1 MNKNDLLPLYVMT
14 SSFEQQDAVQR
25 VKDAA
30 QIVDIIGECVSLKR
44 AGANMKGLCPFH
56 AEKTPSFMVNPVRQS
71 FHCFG
76 CGEGG
81 DVFNFMMKY
90 YNLTFPESLKQLAQR
105 YHISLPE
112 KEYRSEDQGKAEKR
126 QKLFDANER
135 AARMYHEYLL
145 NHDGGAQARDYLKKR
160 EIAGKMITTFMMGY
174 APVGWDFLSNKV
186 AKSSITM
193 AEAEEAG
200 LLVRKERG
208 GFYDRFRDRILFPIF
223 DLTGRVVGFGGRILG
238 EGEPKYLN
246 TPETLIFDKSRMLF
260 GLFQHRDAI
269 RKARKAVVVE
279 GNFDLLALAS
289 YGVDNVVAPLGTALT
304 QPQIR
309 LLKGY
314 ADEVILLF
322 DGDEAGVKAAM
333 RSVPLFLAEQVTARV
348 ALLPAMHDP
357 DTYIRAHGK
366 EGLEKYLINALP
378 MLEFAFEHLKDR
390 HGMSMTGK
398 GKILEELEPLI
409 QASGSSPFQQ
419 SVLISEFSNKL
430 DLDPDQ
436 IMQGFKAAARK
447 KGWHKPQLVNVGPA
461 KEENVKVNIRLP
473 RIQAQLI
480 EFLIFHPRY
489 LKRFL
494 EAGIE
499 EILAE
504 NPASN
509 ILNALQQLAA
519 ENETIGPEQLMENL
533 PEGPERSY
541 VSRLLITSPFLRRHD
556 QEKLAENVADEMLVW
571 LVRYRF
577 KKEIQQL
584 SEEIRKAQQNKD
596 KKLLEELLLRKAELN
611 KYLASMNVGD
621 N

>member
-1 MNKNDLLPLYVMT
+1 MT
-14 SSFEQQDAVQR
+14 SSFEQKDAVQR

-56 AEKTPSFMVNPVRQS
+56 AEKTPSFMVNPARQS

-90 YNLTFPESLKQLAQR
+90 YNLTFPETLKQLAQR
-105 YHISLPE
+105 YHITLPD
-112 KEYRSEDQGKAEKR
+112 RQFSAEDQGKAEKR

-145 NHDGGAQARDYLKKR
+145 HHAGGAEARAYLGKR
-160 EIAGKMITTFMMGY
+160 EISQEMINVFELGY
-174 APVGWDFLSNKV
+174 APAGWDFLSNKV
-186 AKSSITM
+186 AKSSITL

-223 DLTGRVVGFGGRILG
+223 ELTGRVVGFGGRVLG

-269 RKARKAVVVE
+269 RKARQAVVVE

-289 YGVDNVVAPLGTALT
+289 FGVDNVVAPLGTALT
-304 QPQIR
+304 RPQIR

-314 ADEVILLF
+314 ADEVVLLF
-322 DGDEAGVKAAM
+322 DGDEAGIKAAM
-333 RSVPLFLAEQVTARV
+333 RAVPLFLAEQVAARV
-348 ALLPAMHDP
+348 ALLPARHDP
-357 DTYIRAHGK
+357 DTYIRAHGR
-366 EGLEKYLINALP
+366 EGLVKCLESALP
-378 MLEFAFEHLKDR
+378 ILEFAFDHLKDK

-430 DLDPDQ
+430 GLDPDQ
-436 IMQGFKAAARK
+436 IMRGFKAAARQK
-447 KGWHKPQLVNVGPA
+447 SPGRPAGAIAGPT
-461 KEENVKVNIRLP
+461 KEEAAQANIQIP
-473 RIQAQLI
+473 RKQAQLL
-480 EFLIFHPRY
+480 EFLIFYPHY

-499 EILAE
+499 DILVE
-504 NPASN
+504 KRASS
-509 ILNALQQLAA
+509 ILSALQKLAA
-519 ENETIGPEQLMENL
+519 ESEEVNPERLMEYL
-533 PEGPERSY
+533 AEGPERSY
-541 VSRLLITSPFLRRHD
+541 VSRLLISSPFLRQHD
-556 QEKLAENVADEMLVW
+556 QEKVTENMADEMLVW

-584 SEEIRKAQQNKD
+584 SEEIRKAQQNQD
-596 KKLLEELLLRKAELN
+596 QELLEELLLRKAGLN

>member
-1 MNKNDLLPLYVMT
+1 MT
-14 SSFEQQDAVQR
+14 SSFEQKDAVQR
-25 VKDAA
+25 VKDAS
-30 QIVDIIGECVSLKR
+30 QIVDIIGECITLKR

-56 AEKTPSFMVNPVRQS
+56 AEKTPSFMVNPARQS

-81 DVFNFMMKY
+81 DVFSFMMKY
-90 YNLTFPESLKQLAQR
+90 YNLTFPETLKQLAQR
-105 YHISLPE
+105 YQITLPE
-112 KEYRSEDQGKAEKR
+112 KEFSAEDQARAEKR

-145 NHDGGAQARDYLKKR
+145 HHAGGEQACDYLKKR
-160 EIAGKMITTFMMGY
+160 EITPEMISEFRLGY
-174 APVGWDFLSNKV
+174 APAGWDFLSNKV
-186 AKSSITM
+186 AKSSITL

-223 DLTGRVVGFGGRILG
+223 ELTGRIVGFGGRILG

-246 TPETLIFDKSRMLF
+246 TPETLIFDKSRILF

-269 RKARKAVVVE
+269 RKKRQAVVVE

-289 YGVDNVVAPLGTALT
+289 RGVNNVVAPLGTALT

-322 DGDEAGVKAAM
+322 DGDEAGIKAAM
-333 RSVPLFLAEQVTARV
+333 RAVPLFLAEQVAARV
-348 ALLPAMHDP
+348 VLLPAMPDP
-357 DTYIRAHGK
+357 DSYIRAHGR
-366 EGLEKYLINALP
+366 EGLEKYLVRALP
-378 MLEFAFEHLKDR
+378 ILEFAFEYLKDL

-409 QASGSSPFQQ
+409 QASGNSPFQQ

-430 DLDPDQ
+430 GLDPDQ
-436 IMQGFKAAARK
+436 VMRGFRAAGRK
-447 KGWHKPQLVNVGPA
+447 KNQERLKGVTVGAVKGDAPKINVQ
-461 KEENVKVNIRLP
+461 LP
-473 RIQAQLI
+473 RKQAQLLD
-480 EFLIFHPRY
+480 FLIFYPRF
-489 LKRFL
+489 LTRFL

-499 EILAE
+499 DILVE
-504 NPASN
+504 NRARN
-509 ILNALQQLAA
+509 ILMTLQELAA
-519 ENETIGPEQLMENL
+519 ENEMVGPEQIMENL

-541 VSRLLITSPFLRRHD
+541 VSRLLISSSFLRQSD
-556 QEKLAENVADEMLVW
+556 QEKLTEDMAEEMLVW

-584 SEEIRKAQQNKD
+584 SEEIRNAQQNKD
-596 KKLLEELLLRKAELN
+596 QKLLEELLLRKAELN

>member
-1 MNKNDLLPLYVMT
+1 MT
-14 SSFEQQDAVQR
+14 SSFEQKDATQR

-56 AEKTPSFMVNPVRQS
+56 AEKTPSFMVNPARQS

-81 DVFNFMMKY
+81 DVFSFMMKY
-90 YNLTFPESLKQLAQR
+90 YNLTFPETLEQLAQR
-105 YHISLPE
+105 YQITLPE
-112 KEYRSEDQGKAEKR
+112 RQFSAEDQGKAEKR

-145 NHDGGAQARDYLKKR
+145 QHPGGGQARDYLQKR
-160 EIAGKMITTFMMGY
+160 EITQEMIIAFQLGY
-174 APVGWDFLSNKV
+174 APAGWDFLSNKV
-186 AKSSITM
+186 ARSSITQ

-208 GFYDRFRDRILFPIF
+208 GFYDRFRDRVLFPIF
-223 DLTGRVVGFGGRILG
+223 ELTGRVVGFGGRILG

-246 TPETLIFDKSRMLF
+246 TPETLIFDKGRILF

-269 RKARKAVVVE
+269 RKTRKAVVVE

-289 YGVDNVVAPLGTALT
+289 FGVDNVVAPLGTALT

-322 DGDEAGVKAAM
+322 DGDEAGIKAAM
-333 RSVPLFLAEQVTARV
+333 RSVPLFLAEQVAARV

-366 EGLEKYLINALP
+366 EGLEKYLVKARPI
-378 MLEFAFEHLKDR
+378 LEFAFEHLKDNY
-390 HGMSMTGK
+390 GMSMTGK

-409 QASGSSPFQQ
+409 LASGSSPFQQ

-430 DLDPDQ
+430 GLDPDQ
-436 IMQGFKAAARK
+436 VMRGFKAAARK
-447 KGWHKPQLVNVGPA
+447 KSQDRPVGVQAGPA
-461 KEENVKVNIRLP
+461 KGAAAVVSMQLP
-473 RIQAQLI
+473 RKQAQLLD
-480 EFLIFHPRY
+480 FLIFYPRY

-494 EAGIE
+494 EAGLE
-499 EILAE
+499 DILVE
-504 NPASN
+504 SRAST

-519 ENETIGPEQLMENL
+519 DNEVVSPEQLMGNL

-541 VSRLLITSPFLRRHD
+541 VSRLLISSQFLRQYD
-556 QEKLAENVADEMLVW
+556 QEQLAEDMAEEMLVW

-584 SEEIRKAQQNKD
+584 SEGIRKAQQD
-596 KKLLEELLLRKAELN
+596 QDQKLLEELLLRKAELN

>member
-1 MNKNDLLPLYVMT
+1 MT
-14 SSFEQQDAVQR
+14 SSFEQKDAVQR

-56 AEKTPSFMVNPVRQS
+56 AEKTPSFMVNPARQS

-81 DVFNFMMKY
+81 DVFSFMMKY
-90 YNLTFPESLKQLAQR
+90 YNLTFPETLKQLAQR
-105 YHISLPE
+105 YQISLPE
-112 KEYRSEDQGKAEKR
+112 KQFSSEDQAKAEKR

-145 NHDGGAQARDYLKKR
+145 NHAGGSQARDYLKKR
-160 EIAGKMITTFMMGY
+160 EITGEMITLFQLGY
-174 APVGWDFLSNKV
+174 APAGWDFLSNKV
-186 AKSSITM
+186 SKSSISL

-208 GFYDRFRDRILFPIF
+208 GFYDRFRDRVLFPIYE
-223 DLTGRVVGFGGRILG
+223 LTGRVVGFGGRILG
-238 EGEPKYLN
+238 DGEPKYLN

-269 RKARKAVVVE
+269 RKTRKAIVVE

-289 YGVDNVVAPLGTALT
+289 FGVDNVVAPLGTALT
-304 QPQIR
+304 QTQIR

-322 DGDEAGVKAAM
+322 DGDEAGIKAAM
-333 RSVPLFLAEQVTARV
+333 RAVPLFLAEQVAARV

-366 EGLEKYLINALP
+366 EGLEKFLVSALP
-378 MLEFAFEHLKDR
+378 VLEFAFEHLKEK
-390 HGMSMTGK
+390 HGTSMTGK

-419 SVLISEFSNKL
+419 SVLISEFSSKL
-430 DLDPDQ
+430 DLDPEQ
-436 IMQGFKAAARK
+436 VMRGFKAAARSK
-447 KGWHKPQLVNVGPA
+447 SQARPAARSAEPA
-461 KEENVKVNIRLP
+461 KQKAITTNFKLP
-473 RIQAQLI
+473 RKQAQLLD
-480 EFLIFHPRY
+480 FLVFYPRY

-499 EILAE
+499 EILLDK
-504 NPASN
+504 PARN
-509 ILNALQQLAA
+509 ILAALQKLAA
-519 ENETIGPEQLMENL
+519 DNELVSPEQLMEYL

-541 VSRLLITSPFLRRHD
+541 VSRLLISSSFLGQND
-556 QEKLAENVADEMLVW
+556 QEDLAEGMAEEMLVW

-584 SEEIRKAQQNKD
+584 SDDIRSAQQKQD
-596 KKLLEELLLRKAELN
+596 EKLLEELLLRKAELN
-611 KYLASMNVGD
+611 KYLGAMNIGD
-621 N
+621 S

>member
-1 MNKNDLLPLYVMT
+1 MT
-14 SSFEQQDAVQR
+14 TSFEQKDAVQR
-25 VKDAA
+25 VKDAS

-56 AEKTPSFMVNPVRQS
+56 AEKTPSFMVNPARQS

-81 DVFNFMMKY
+81 DVFSFMMKY
-90 YNLTFPESLKQLAQR
+90 YNLTFPETLKQLAQR
-105 YHISLPE
+105 YQISLPE
-112 KEYRSEDQGKAEKR
+112 KPFTSQDQGKAEKR

-145 NHDGGAQARDYLKKR
+145 NHAGGSQAREYLQKR
-160 EIAGKMITTFMMGY
+160 EITGEMITLFQLGY
-174 APVGWDFLSNKV
+174 APAGWDFLSNKV
-186 AKSSITM
+186 SKSSISM

-223 DLTGRVVGFGGRILG
+223 ELTGRVVGFGGRILG

-260 GLFQHRDAI
+260 GLYQHRDAI
-269 RKARKAVVVE
+269 RKTRKAIVVE
-279 GNFDLLALAS
+279 GNFDLLALACF
-289 YGVDNVVAPLGTALT
+289 GVDNVVAPLGTALT

-322 DGDEAGVKAAM
+322 DGDEAGIKAAM
-333 RSVPLFLAEQVTARV
+333 RAVPLFLEEQVTARV

-366 EGLEKYLINALP
+366 EGLEKYLVNALP
-378 MLEFAFEHLKDR
+378 VLEFAFERLKDK
-390 HGMSMTGK
+390 HGTSMTGK

-409 QASGSSPFQQ
+409 HASGSSPLQQ

-436 IMQGFKAAARK
+436 VMRGFKAAAKK
-447 KGWHKPQLVNVGPA
+447 KGHDRSVGRSYDPARNTASAVNF
-461 KEENVKVNIRLP
+461 KLP
-473 RIQAQLI
+473 RKQAQLLD
-480 EFLIFHPRY
+480 FLIFNPRY

-499 EILAE
+499 EVLLE
-504 NPASN
+504 KPARN
-509 ILNALQQLAA
+509 ILGALQQLST
-519 ENETIGPEQLMENL
+519 ENERVNPEQLMEQL

-541 VSRLLITSPFLRRHD
+541 VSRLLISSSFLEQND
-556 QEKLAENVADEMLVW
+556 QDGLTENMAEEMLVW

-584 SEEIRKAQQNKD
+584 SEEIRDAQQNKD
-596 KKLLEELLLRKAELN
+596 EELLQELLLRKAELN
-611 KYLASMNVGD
+611 KYLGSLNVGD
-621 N
+621 S

>member
-1 MNKNDLLPLYVMT
+1 MT
-14 SSFEQQDAVQR
+14 SSFEQKDAVQR

-56 AEKTPSFMVNPVRQS
+56 AEKTPSFMVNPARQS

-81 DVFNFMMKY
+81 DVLSFMMKY
-90 YNLTFPESLKQLAQR
+90 YNLTFPETLKQLAQR
-105 YHISLPE
+105 YQITLPE
-112 KEYRSEDQGKAEKR
+112 KEFTSEDKKKAEKR

-145 NHDGGAQARDYLKKR
+145 NHSEAAQAREYLEKR
-160 EIAGKMITTFMMGY
+160 DISQEMINDFKLGY
-174 APVGWDFLSNKV
+174 APESWDFLSSKV
-186 AKSSITM
+186 SKSSITR

-200 LLVRKERG
+200 LLVRKDSR
-208 GFYDRFRDRILFPIF
+208 FYDRFRDRVLFPISE
-223 DLTGRVVGFGGRILG
+223 LTGRVVGFGGRILG
-238 EGEPKYLN
+238 AGEPKYLN
-246 TPETLIFDKSRMLF
+246 TPETLIFDKGRLLF

-269 RKARKAVVVE
+269 RKARQAVVVE

-322 DGDEAGVKAAM
+322 DGDEAGIKAAM
-333 RSVPLFLAEQVTARV
+333 RAVPLFLVEQVTARV

-366 EGLEKYLINALP
+366 EGLEKCLVGALP
-378 MLEFAFEHLKDR
+378 MLEFAFEHLKDK
-390 HGMSMTGK
+390 HGTSMTGK
-398 GKILEELEPLI
+398 GKILEALEPLI

-430 DLDPDQ
+430 GLDPEQ
-436 IMQGFKAAARK
+436 VMQGFKAAARK
-447 KGWHKPQLVNVGPA
+447 KTQVRSARPVVGTA
-461 KEENVKVNIRLP
+461 KGERDKVAAPLP
-473 RIQAQLI
+473 RKQAQLLD
-480 EFLIFHPRY
+480 FLIFYPRY
-489 LKRFL
+489 FKRFI
-494 EAGIE
+494 EAGVE
-499 EILAE
+499 DILVQ
-504 NPASN
+504 NPASD
-509 ILNALQQLAA
+509 ILEALQKLSKEKEVA
-519 ENETIGPEQLMENL
+519 GPEQLMEAL
-533 PEGPERSY
+533 PEGAERSY
-541 VSRLLITSPFLRRHD
+541 ISRLLISSAFLGHD
-556 QEKLAENVADEMLVW
+556 DPEVIEKMADEMLVW

-584 SEEIRKAQQNKD
+584 SEKIRTAQENQD
-596 KKLLEELLLRKAELN
+596 SELLEELLLRKAELN
-611 KYLASMNVGD
+611 KYIASMNIGD
-621 N
+621 T

>member
-1 MNKNDLLPLYVMT
+1 MT
-14 SSFEQQDAVQR
+14 SSFEQKDAVQR

-56 AEKTPSFMVNPVRQS
+56 AEKTPSFMVNPARQS

-81 DVFNFMMKY
+81 DVFSFMMKY
-90 YNLTFPESLKQLAQR
+90 YNLTFPETLKQLAQR
-105 YHISLPE
+105 YQITLPE
-112 KEYRSEDQGKAEKR
+112 KQFGSEDQAKAEKR

-145 NHDGGAQARDYLKKR
+145 NHDGGAQARDYLNKR
-160 EIAGKMITTFMMGY
+160 EISVEMISAFMLGY
-174 APVGWDFLSNKV
+174 APAGWDFLSSKV

-200 LLVRKERG
+200 LLVRKEKG

-223 DLTGRVVGFGGRILG
+223 ELTGRVVGFGGRILG
-238 EGEPKYLN
+238 QGEPKYLN

-269 RKARKAVVVE
+269 RKKREAVVVE

-304 QPQIR
+304 QTQIR

-322 DGDEAGVKAAM
+322 DGDEAGIKAAM
-333 RSVPLFLAEQVTARV
+333 RSVPLFLAEQVGARV
-348 ALLPAMHDP
+348 ALLPATHDP
-357 DTYIRAHGK
+357 DTYIRAHGRQ
-366 EGLEKYLINALP
+366 GLEKYLINALP
-378 MLEFAFEHLKDR
+378 MLEFAFGHLKEKY
-390 HGMSMTGK
+390 GMSMTGK

-430 DLDPDQ
+430 GLDPEQ
-436 IMQGFKAAARK
+436 VMQGFKAAARK
-447 KGWHKPQLVNVGPA
+447 KSQHKQSPSVNRVPVKKETARASLQLS
-461 KEENVKVNIRLP
+461 

-480 EFLIFHPRY
+480 EFLIFHPG
-489 LKRFL
+489 FL
-494 EAGIE
+494 ERFIAAGIE

-504 NPASN
+504 NPAGN
-509 ILNALQQLAA
+509 ILNALQELAA
-519 ENETIGPEQLMENL
+519 GNDTIGPEQLMESL

-541 VSRLLITSPFLRRHD
+541 VSRLLITSQFLKLND
-556 QEKLAENVADEMLVW
+556 QEQLADNMAEEMLVW

-577 KKEIQQL
+577 KKEIRQL
-584 SEEIRKAQQNKD
+584 SEEIRNAQQNKD
-596 KKLLEELLLRKAELN
+596 QKLLEELLLRKAELN